1 MQGKEKD
8 KDLQPRKLQEGI
20 DFYYENGFMVFTEKY
35 HLDRGTCCGSNCR
48 HCPYDHINVPK
59 RN

>member
-48 HCPYDHINVPK
+48 HCPYDHVNVPNK
-59 RN
+59 G